1 VEWSNHVTH
10 GPIRWSSRS
19 GIRFAAKIRKKKSFG
34 ARILRKCLLTQAWD
48 SCKKA
53 KILKPTVAHHAC
65 FFKGMF
71 RAGDLKSRDGSR
83 AGNVEPSSVSLMR
96 LAARFKILS
105 HYTGGRLMISRSW
118 SRKSIAFCLA
128 IAILSVYSMVVL
140 ATPGQTGPSGELS
153 VSGQVTVNGQSAISG
168 ATVFSDS
175 TVATAQNSSAVV
187 SLGKLGRV
195 ELLPSSSMKVSFNE
209 TSISGMLE
217 SGRARISTP
226 AGVMVNIT
234 TKDGSVVADGKQAAA
249 FTIDTECGNT
259 IVATQAG
266 LVELRAGS
274 KVTQVA
280 AGQDAT
286 AGVAQP
292 GTRCTRIANVR
303 GFSSISGGALAA
315 LLLAAGG
322 AIAAAILAGRNN
334 DINFGGTVV
343 VVSPTK

>member
-1 VEWSNHVTH
+1 
-10 GPIRWSSRS
+10 
-19 GIRFAAKIRKKKSFG
+19 
-34 ARILRKCLLTQAWD
+34 
-48 SCKKA
+48 
-53 KILKPTVAHHAC
+53 
-65 FFKGMF
+65 
-71 RAGDLKSRDGSR
+71 
-83 AGNVEPSSVSLMR
+83 
-96 LAARFKILS
+96 
-105 HYTGGRLMISRSW
+105 MISRSW

-153 VSGQVTVNGQSAISG
+153 VSGQVTVNGQAAISG
-168 ATVFSDS
+168 ATVFTDS
-175 TVATAQNSSAVV
+175 TVTTAQNSSAVV

-217 SGRARISTP
+217 SGRARVSTP
-226 AGVMVNIT
+226 AGVMVNIS
-234 TKDGSVVADGKQAAA
+234 TKDGAVVAEGKDATA

-266 LVELRAGS
+266 LVELRAGG
-274 KVTQVA
+274 KTTQVA

-286 AGVAQP
+286 AGTAQP

-322 AIAAAILAGRNN
+322 AIAAAIFAGRDN

-343 VVSPTK
+343 VASPTK